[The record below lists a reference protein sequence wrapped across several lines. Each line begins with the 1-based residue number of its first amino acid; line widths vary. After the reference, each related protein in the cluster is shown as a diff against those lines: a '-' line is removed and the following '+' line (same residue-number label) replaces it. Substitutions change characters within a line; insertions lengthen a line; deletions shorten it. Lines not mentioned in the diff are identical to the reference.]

1 MSADFVAELI
11 GWVSC
16 IYLDTSTYACS
27 KLRLKVANKFLLI
40 LILLCDTWRHQSAH
54 AIGPQSM
61 AFHMQAIGRDHCK
74 KITGSASNKE

>member
-16 IYLDTSTYACS
+16 IYLDTYACS

-40 LILLCDTWRHQSAH
+40 LILLCEAWRQRSAH

-61 AFHMQAIGRDHCK
+61 AFHMQAFGRDQCK
-74 KITGSASNKE
+74 KKTGSSLNKE